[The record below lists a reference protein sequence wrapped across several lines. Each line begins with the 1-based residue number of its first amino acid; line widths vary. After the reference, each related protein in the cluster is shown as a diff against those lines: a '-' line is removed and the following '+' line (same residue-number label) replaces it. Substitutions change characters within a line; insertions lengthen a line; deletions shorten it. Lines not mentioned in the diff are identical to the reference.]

1 MTLAGG
7 GCMLPPGSAAARA
20 AASADLRGT
29 DASDHAP
36 ITRGDDVA
44 ILSTGGIDVHAQSS
58 SRKGSAASDVSD
70 VSAAGRTERGPMW
83 RPALPPAL
91 CCSESARVVMEA
103 SQEDMTP
110 KQILE
115 TLKKRC
121 GSITKDESG
130 SPRRI
135 GVPGA
140 VAPAAAPAA
149 ALAAAEARVAEA
161 RAAAAEGRRASM
173 PTTLAPLA
181 EATPLAEAEAGPPS
195 AASRVRT
202 ARPTSSALMSAVSLD
217 SLSSV
222 EDMGT
227 PSQVQNLGDSSEFGD
242 SLVAEELP

>member
-1 MTLAGG
+1 
-7 GCMLPPGSAAARA
+7 
-20 AASADLRGT
+20 
-29 DASDHAP
+29 
-36 ITRGDDVA
+36 
-44 ILSTGGIDVHAQSS
+44 
-58 SRKGSAASDVSD
+58 
-70 VSAAGRTERGPMW
+70 MW

-161 RAAAAEGRRASM
+161 RVAAAEGRRASM

-202 ARPTSSALMSAVSLD
+202 ARPTSSALMAAVSLD

-222 EDMGT
+222 EDIGT
-227 PSQVQNLGDSSEFGD
+227 PSQLQNLGDSSEFGD